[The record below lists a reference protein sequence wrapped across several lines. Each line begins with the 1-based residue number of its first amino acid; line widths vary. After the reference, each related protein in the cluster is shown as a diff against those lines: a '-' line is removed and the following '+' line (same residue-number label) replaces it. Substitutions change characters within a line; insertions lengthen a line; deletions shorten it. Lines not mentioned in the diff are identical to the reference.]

1 MKNMTLTKLD
11 GFSAYQGYRYTHRFL
26 EGFSRGMGKGTGIF
40 TMENLYPWVNLFN
53 IVQCLVPIID
63 KSGVERKEEEG

>member
-1 MKNMTLTKLD
+1 VSEFEYLIRLDCKRQNMKNMTLTKLD

-40 TMENLYPWVNLFN
+40 THGKP
-53 IVQCLVPIID
+53 VPM
-63 KSGVERKEEEG
+63 G